1 MQTIVECV
9 PNFSEG
15 ADRNKIEPIL
25 QALVAAP
32 DVYLLDTQMDAD
44 HNRTVVTFVGS
55 RAAVGEAALRAIGR
69 ASELIDLNEHRG
81 AHPRIGATD
90 VVPFVP
96 IEGVD
101 LRHCIEIARWVAQE
115 AWRRFQIPTY
125 LYESAARDPRR
136 KHLEYLRR
144 GQFEKLREEVRDN
157 PDRRPDFGEA
167 ALHPTAGATAVGA
180 RNFLIAYNINLK
192 STDLNLA
199 RSIAKTIRSSDG
211 GLADVK
217 AIGVEVKAI
226 GAVQV
231 STNLTDF
238 LTTSI
243 MAVFEAVEA
252 EAVRAGSEI
261 ESSEIVGLVPRRAIE
276 SADIPR
282 LKLRNFGPQ
291 LVLENKLAELRRNP
305 V

>member
-15 ADRNKIEPIL
+15 TDRKKIESIL
-25 QALVAAP
+25 HALVAGL

-55 RAAVGEAALRAIGR
+55 REAVGEAVLRAIGHAR
-69 ASELIDLNEHRG
+69 ELIDLNDHRG
-81 AHPRIGATD
+81 VHPRIGATD

-101 LRHCIEIARWVAQE
+101 LGHCIEIALWVAQE

-144 GQFEKLREEVRDN
+144 GQFEQLRKEVRDN
-157 PDRRPDFGEA
+157 PDRRPDFGGPD
-167 ALHPTAGATAVGA
+167 LHPTAGATAVGA

-192 STDLNLA
+192 STDLSLA
-199 RSIAKTIRSSDG
+199 RSIARKIRTSNG
-211 GLADVK
+211 GLPEVK
-217 AIGVEVKAI
+217 AIGVDVKAL
-226 GAVQV
+226 GSVQV

-243 MAVFEAVEA
+243 MTVFD
-252 EAVRAGSEI
+252 AVRAEAAHAGVAI
-261 ESSEIVGLVPRRAIE
+261 ESSEIIGLVPRRAIE
-276 SADIPR
+276 AGDIPR

-291 LVLENKLAELRRNP
+291 LILENRLAELRRTLL
-305 V
+305 